1 MMKQLLISI
10 LHVVLPSLL
19 ILTSILI
26 ILISRPISM
35 LCCLILFAIG
45 AALVTT
51 FFANIYFI
59 TITFVIIYV
68 GAIMVLFLFIIM
80 MFDLRNKKSYINE
93 VFQNNFS
100 YFLQI
105 SIIFFIFSKIYF
117 WIKWNIITILFNN
130 LYFTNF
136 STYQY
141 NNIKLDLQYYS
152 KDVFIFSELLYTR
165 YGNLLILIAIIMLLA
180 MFGSLSLVLKIQ
192 NKSSWKNSKTTN
204 YRTIT

>member
-1 MMKQLLISI
+1 MKYLL
-10 LHVVLPSLL
+10 VLIVNIIFPSAVA
-19 ILTSILI
+19 IAATVITFI
-26 ILISRPISM
+26 HRPIYM
-35 LCCLILFAIG
+35 LCCLILFAVG
-45 AALVTT
+45 AALLTM

-59 TITFVIIYV
+59 TITFIIIYV
-68 GAIMVLFLFIIM
+68 GAIMILFLFIIM

-93 VFQNNFS
+93 VFNNNLS
-100 YFLQI
+100 RPLQI

-117 WIKWNIITILFNN
+117 WIKWNIINILFNN

-152 KDVFIFSELLYTR
+152 KDIFIFSDLLYTR
-165 YGNLLILIAIIMLLA
+165 YGNLLILVSVIMLLA

-192 NKSSWKNSKTTN
+192 NKSSWKN
-204 YRTIT
+204 